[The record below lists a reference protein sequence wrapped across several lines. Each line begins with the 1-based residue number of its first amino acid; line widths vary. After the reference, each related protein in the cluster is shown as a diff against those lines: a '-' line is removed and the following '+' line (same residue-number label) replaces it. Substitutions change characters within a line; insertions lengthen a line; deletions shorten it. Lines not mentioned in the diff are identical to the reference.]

1 MAALHLNI
9 LCIHISTCVY
19 IFPDTNYLQ
28 VCPRCMQQAYSSRWY
43 RKSFVSGQIVNKYK
57 YEENLQAR
65 RNKAPLWCRK
75 WNPIDA
81 ALLNYAVIFSM
92 NAYIL
97 SFCCC
102 HISCACYIWL
112 VLPKTKKRLENMTRQ
127 EFCLALSKPA
137 LIQQAQIG
145 RTFSWWVIV
154 AGRVKA
160 ARLPNLHGGIR
171 FWIGSMYRQSSNLLC
186 SVN

>member
-1 MAALHLNI
+1 MPSVIKCVTVSTVISYKEGRSTYNLICCGSSALEHFMYTHF
-9 LCIHISTCVY
+9 HISWYKCFAGLSTLHA
-19 IFPDTNYLQ
+19 TSLQ
-28 VCPRCMQQAYSSRWY
+28 AVDGTG
-43 RKSFVSGQIVNKYK
+43 KVFVSGQIVNKYK

-137 LIQQAQIG
+137 LI
-145 RTFSWWVIV
+145 
-154 AGRVKA
+154 
-160 ARLPNLHGGIR
+160 
-171 FWIGSMYRQSSNLLC
+171 
-186 SVN
+186 